1 MRNTKQLQM
10 EVKCRGVIGF
20 KKEEKRNFSWES
32 EVRIPCLDKSLQ
44 HLQFL
49 LLPEFSSFKF

>member
-32 EVRIPCLDKSLQ
+32 EVRIPCLDKSFNATCFCI
-44 HLQFL
+44 FL
-49 LLPEFSSFKF
+49 EAFS

>member
-32 EVRIPCLDKSLQ
+32 EVRIPCLDKS
-44 HLQFL
+44 
-49 LLPEFSSFKF
+49 